1 MSTIR
6 VRPYENWYPQQHSAW
21 RIRAGGGQVSSLGAL
36 EEHIARL
43 YLVQLLRAVQ
53 CLHMNGVLHG
63 DLNSATAHVD
73 TAGNVAVRD
82 YG

>member
-1 MSTIR
+1 M
-6 VRPYENWYPQQHSAW
+6 
-21 RIRAGGGQVSSLGAL
+21 SSLGAL

-73 TAGNVAVRD
+73 TEGNVAVRD